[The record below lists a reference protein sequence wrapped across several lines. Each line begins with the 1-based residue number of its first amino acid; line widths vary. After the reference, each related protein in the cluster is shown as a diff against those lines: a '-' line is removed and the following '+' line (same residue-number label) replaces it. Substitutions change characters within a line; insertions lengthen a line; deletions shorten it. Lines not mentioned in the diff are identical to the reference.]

1 MKRTLLVTLLVL
13 CSLPL
18 YAKKPA
24 QPKHTLTTQGDHFV
38 LDGKPFKVL
47 SGELHYERIPRAYWH
62 ARLKMAKAM
71 GLNTIAT
78 YVFWNMHE
86 PTPGHFD
93 FTGNNDVAAFIRAA
107 QEEGL
112 YVILRTGPY
121 SCAEWDLG
129 GIPAWLL
136 KDPASAAALR
146 SNDPAF
152 MVPAERWIDRLAKEL
167 TPLQIGR
174 GGPILMTQVE
184 NEYGNFGSDHVYM
197 EHLHQI
203 FLHAGFTD
211 SLLYTADNWRNI
223 PKGSIP
229 GLYAAT
235 NFGIGNH
242 KGGMDALEKV
252 RPGQALFVSEY
263 WPGWFDSWGHPHETR
278 PIGPQIED
286 LDYIL
291 KRGAGINIY
300 MFHGGT
306 SFGFM
311 SGSSLI
317 KGHFLPDVTSYDYD
331 APLDEAGHTT
341 PKFFAYRKVLA
352 QYATCSI
359 SKSQSERKLSSR
371 PKRSAVEGPAV
382 APSSTTTELT
392 GESCL
397 PPVPAAPPVITIPQI
412 DLTQSTPLWANLP
425 APIASEQPQPME
437 RFNQSYGY
445 ILYRKQLPAA
455 VSGDLVIDQ
464 VHDYAQVY
472 LNGKLIGTRD
482 RRSADPSGNLSPV
495 SIQTTG
501 PTRLDIL
508 VADDGRI
515 NSTRNMRGENKGIT
529 HSVTLAGQ
537 PLTHWQVYPLPM
549 TTHPTA
555 SRYAKASAL
564 ALSPQPQNGASA
576 PGGCTPPGCTPNQTG
591 TPTFLR
597 GNFTLAHTGD
607 TFLDIRNLGKG
618 VLWINGHIIGRFWNV
633 GPQQT
638 LYVPGPWLRK
648 GRNQI
653 VVFDLAPQSAR
664 PHVEGLGQPILNG
677 PVADQSMSKQE

>member
-1 MKRTLLVTLLVL
+1 MKPILLACLLVL

-18 YAKKPA
+18 CAQTGVPAK
-24 QPKHTLTTQGDHFV
+24 HVFTTQGDHFT

-78 YVFWNMHE
+78 YVFWNVHE
-86 PTPGHFD
+86 PTPGHYNFA
-93 FTGNNDVAAFIRAA
+93 GNSDVAAFIRAA
-107 QEEGL
+107 HEEGL

-129 GIPAWLL
+129 GLPAWLL
-136 KDPASAAALR
+136 KNPASAAALR

-184 NEYGNFGSDHVYM
+184 NEYGNYGSDHAYI

-203 FLHAGFTD
+203 FLKAGFTD

-223 PKGSIP
+223 PNGSIP

-235 NFGIGNH
+235 NFGMGNH

-252 RPGQALFVSEY
+252 RPGAPLFVSEY

-278 PIGPQIED
+278 PIAPQIED

-317 KGHFLPDVTSYDYD
+317 NGHFLPDVTSYDYD
-331 APLDEAGHTT
+331 APLDEAGHPT
-341 PKFFAYRKVLA
+341 PKFLAYRKVLA
-352 QYATCSI
+352 QY
-359 SKSQSERKLSSR
+359 SSC
-371 PKRSAVEGPAV
+371 GN
-382 APSSTTTELT
+382 
-392 GESCL
+392 ESCL
-397 PPVPAAPPVITIPQI
+397 PPIPAAPPVITLPQI
-412 DLTQSTPLWANLP
+412 NLTESASLWKNLP
-425 APIASEQPQPME
+425 TPIASELPQPME
-437 RFNQSYGY
+437 RFGQSYGY

-455 VSGDLVIDQ
+455 VSGDLVIDE
-464 VHDYAQVY
+464 VHDYAQIY
-472 LNGKLIGTRD
+472 LDGKLAGTLD
-482 RRSADPSGNLSPV
+482 RRNGQSSTLHIA
-495 SIQTTG
+495 TTG
-501 PTRLDIL
+501 PARLDIL
-508 VADDGRI
+508 VANDGRI
-515 NSTRNMRGENKGIT
+515 NSTRRMRGESKGIT
-529 HSVTLAGQ
+529 KSVTFAGN

-549 TTHPTA
+549 TTRPAAYGHQPTTGPAFFRA
-555 SRYAKASAL
+555 SFTVAK
-564 ALSPQPQNGASA
+564 
-576 PGGCTPPGCTPNQTG
+576 
-591 TPTFLR
+591 
-597 GNFTLAHTGD
+597 TGD
-607 TFLDIRNLGKG
+607 VFLDIHSLGKG
-618 VLWINGHIIGRFWNV
+618 ALWINGHAIGRFWNV

-638 LYVPGPWLRK
+638 LYVPGPWLHK
-648 GRNQI
+648 GSNQI
-653 VVFDLAPQSAR
+653 VAFDLAPQSER
-664 PHVEGLGQPILNG
+664 PHVAGLSQPILNG
-677 PVADQSMSKQE
+677 PVADQSTKKQE

>member
-1 MKRTLLVTLLVL
+1 MKPILLACLLVL

-18 YAKKPA
+18 CAQTGVPAK
-24 QPKHTLTTQGDHFV
+24 HVFTTQGDHFT

-78 YVFWNMHE
+78 YVFWNVHE
-86 PTPGHFD
+86 PTPGHYNFA
-93 FTGNNDVAAFIRAA
+93 GNSDVAAFIRAA
-107 QEEGL
+107 HEEGL

-129 GIPAWLL
+129 GLPAWLL
-136 KDPASAAALR
+136 KNPASAAALR

-184 NEYGNFGSDHVYM
+184 NEYGNYGSDHAYI
-197 EHLHQI
+197 EHLRQI
-203 FLHAGFTD
+203 FLKAGFTD

-223 PKGSIP
+223 PNGSIP

-235 NFGIGNH
+235 NFGMGNH

-252 RPGQALFVSEY
+252 RPGAPLFVSEY

-278 PIGPQIED
+278 PIAPQIED

-317 KGHFLPDVTSYDYD
+317 NGHFLPNVTSYDYD
-331 APLDEAGHTT
+331 APLDEAGHPT
-341 PKFFAYRKVLA
+341 PKFLAYRKVLA
-352 QYATCSI
+352 QY
-359 SKSQSERKLSSR
+359 SSC
-371 PKRSAVEGPAV
+371 GD
-382 APSSTTTELT
+382 
-392 GESCL
+392 ESCL
-397 PPVPAAPPVITIPQI
+397 PPIPAAPPVITLPQI
-412 DLTQSTPLWANLP
+412 NLTESASLWKNLP
-425 APIASEQPQPME
+425 TPIASELPQPME
-437 RFNQSYGY
+437 RFGQSYGY

-455 VSGDLVIDQ
+455 VSGDLVIDE
-464 VHDYAQVY
+464 VHDYAQIY
-472 LNGKLIGTRD
+472 LDGKLAGTLD
-482 RRSADPSGNLSPV
+482 RRNGQSSTLHIA
-495 SIQTTG
+495 TTG
-501 PTRLDIL
+501 PARLDIL
-508 VADDGRI
+508 VANDGRI
-515 NSTRNMRGENKGIT
+515 NSTRRMRGESKGIT
-529 HSVTLAGQ
+529 KSVTFAGN

-549 TTHPTA
+549 TTRPAAYGHQPTTGPAFFRA
-555 SRYAKASAL
+555 SFTVAK
-564 ALSPQPQNGASA
+564 
-576 PGGCTPPGCTPNQTG
+576 
-591 TPTFLR
+591 
-597 GNFTLAHTGD
+597 TGD
-607 TFLDIRNLGKG
+607 VFLDIHSLGKG
-618 VLWINGHIIGRFWNV
+618 ALWINGHAIGRFWNV

-638 LYVPGPWLRK
+638 LYVPGPWLHK
-648 GRNQI
+648 GSNQI
-653 VVFDLAPQSAR
+653 VAFDLAPQSER
-664 PHVEGLGQPILNG
+664 PHVAGLSQPILNG
-677 PVADQSMSKQE
+677 PVADQSTKKQE